1 MPKEIV
7 TETSR
12 DKSSGRAKKLSG
24 KAGTQIETCPAP
36 DCNLSNEDVQ
46 LFSKELKKYM
56 KLFKPAFQRMEQTK
70 KSLIYLQGLLGNST
84 RKNVEQMALGQKEK
98 VRSLQYFVGQSQWET
113 EPVIAI
119 HQGLIGETLGE
130 ADGVVLIDES
140 SAVKQGSASVGVAA
154 QYCGSVGK
162 IANGQVGVYLGYAS
176 RKGYSLIEGRLF
188 LPEKWFACA
197 STAGT
202 GEEERA
208 EQRQGC
214 GVPEDLIFKTK
225 PEIGLD
231 LLKNALKRGKLPFF
245 WVAADALYGDS
256 PAFRDGVAAA
266 EKYYFTAIKE
276 NTLIWC
282 SLPKVH
288 VPPWSGHGRPP
299 TRLRLSNTRKHPI
312 PVKQLVKKIQKQDWT
327 QAVIKEGSKGPIVCD
342 FAFLRVIESRGG
354 LPAAELWLIIRRN
367 LEDPSQIKYFFSN
380 APLHTPLE
388 EFVRISGMRW
398 PIETLF
404 EEAKG
409 EVGMD
414 HYEMRSWRGWHHHM
428 LLVSL
433 AHHFLVRLR
442 IQLQELAPALT
453 IYQVR
458 ILLSSVLP
466 SFVSDIQS
474 ALERVRYYQQR
485 NFAAYRSHRK
495 KKLAQL
501 LLFTR
506 NLAL

>member
-1 MPKEIV
+1 MPREIV

-24 KAGTQIETCPAP
+24 KVELQACRIQVETCPAP
-36 DCNLSNEDVQ
+36 ECNLSTKDVKLFLNE
-46 LFSKELKKYM
+46 SKRYM
-56 KLFKPAFQRMEQTK
+56 KLFTPAFQRVEQIK
-70 KSLIYLQGLLGNST
+70 KSLTYLHGLLGNTT
-84 RKNVEQMALGQKEK
+84 RKNVEQMALGQKET

-130 ADGVVLIDES
+130 EEGVVLIDES
-140 SAVKQGSASVGVAA
+140 SAVKQGTASAGVAA

-188 LPEKWFACA
+188 MPEKWL
-197 STAGT
+197 
-202 GEEERA
+202 EEEHA
-208 EQRQGC
+208 EQRQVC
-214 GVPEDLIFKTK
+214 GVPEDLVFKTK
-225 PEIGLD
+225 PEIGLE
-231 LLKNALKRGKLPFF
+231 LLKNALKRDNLPFS

-256 PAFRDGVAAA
+256 PAFRDGVAATG
-266 EKYYFTAIKE
+266 KHYFTAIKD

-282 SLPKVH
+282 TPPKVH
-288 VPPWSGHGRPP
+288 VPQWSGHGRHP
-299 TRLRLSNTRKHPI
+299 TRLRLSDTSKHPLQ
-312 PVKQLVKKIQKQDWT
+312 VKQLMKKIQKQDWVR
-327 QAVIKEGSKGPIVCD
+327 AIIKEGSKGPIVCD
-342 FAFLRVIESRGG
+342 FAFLRVTESRGG
-354 LPAAELWLIIRRN
+354 LPAGELWLIIRRN
-367 LEDPSQIKYFFSN
+367 LDDPSEIKYFFSN
-380 APLHTPLE
+380 APISTLLS

-398 PIETLF
+398 PIETIF

-409 EVGMD
+409 EIGMD
-414 HYEMRSWRGWHHHM
+414 HYEMRSWIGWHHHM

-442 IQLQELAPALT
+442 ILFQEQAPALT

-458 ILLSSVLP
+458 MLLCSVLP
-466 SFVSDIQS
+466 SFISDIQS

-485 NFAAYRSHRK
+485 NFIAYRSHRK

-501 LLFTR
+501 ELFTH

>member
-1 MPKEIV
+1 MLREIV
-7 TETSR
+7 TETNGVR
-12 DKSSGRAKKLSG
+12 PSGRAKPMSLKT
-24 KAGTQIETCPAP
+24 KTPPCQIQVETCAAP
-36 DCNLSNEDVQ
+36 EFNLGKKDVK
-46 LFSKELKKYM
+46 LFSNELKKYM
-56 KLFKPAFQRMEQTK
+56 KLFKPAFMRVEQIQ
-70 KSLIYLQGLLGNST
+70 KSLTYLHGLLGNST

-113 EPVIAI
+113 EPVISI
-119 HQGLIGETLGE
+119 HQGMIGESLGE

-140 SAVKQGSASVGVAA
+140 SAVKQGTASVGVAA

-176 RKGYSLIEGRLF
+176 RTGYSLIDGQLF
-188 LPEKWFACA
+188 MPEKWF
-197 STAGT
+197 
-202 GEEERA
+202 EEEHA
-208 EQRQGC
+208 EQRKAC
-214 GVPEDLIFKTK
+214 GVPEDLVFKTK
-225 PEIGLD
+225 PEIGLE
-231 LLKNALKRGKLPFF
+231 LLKNALRRGKLAFF

-256 PAFRDGVAAA
+256 PAFRDGVAATG
-266 EKYYFTAIKE
+266 KVYFTAVKE

-282 SLPKVH
+282 TPPKVH
-288 VPPWSGHGRPP
+288 VPPWSGHGRHPS
-299 TRLRLSNTRKHPI
+299 RLRLSDTRKHPI
-312 PVKQLVKKIQKQDWT
+312 PVQQLVKKIQKQDWV

-342 FAFLRVIESRGG
+342 FAFLRVTESRLG
-354 LPAAELWLIIRRN
+354 LPAGELWLLLRRN
-367 LEDPSQIKYFFSN
+367 LDDPSEVKYYFSN
-380 APLHTPLE
+380 APLDTPLS

-398 PIETLF
+398 PIESIF

-414 HYEMRSWRGWHHHM
+414 QYEMRSWHGWHHHM

-442 IQLQELAPALT
+442 ILFQEQAPALT

-458 ILLSSVLP
+458 ILLCSVLP
-466 SFVSDIQS
+466 SFISDIQS
-474 ALERVRYYQQR
+474 ALDRVSYYQQR

-501 LLFTR
+501 ELFTL

>member
-1 MPKEIV
+1 MPREIV
-7 TETSR
+7 TERSG
-12 DKSSGRAKKLSG
+12 DKSSGRAKKSSG
-24 KAGTQIETCPAP
+24 KAEGQTCRIQVETCPAP
-36 DCNLSNEDVQ
+36 ECNLSTKDVKLFLNE
-46 LFSKELKKYM
+46 SKKYM
-56 KLFKPAFQRMEQTK
+56 KLFKPAFQRVEQIK
-70 KSLIYLQGLLGNST
+70 KSLTYLHGLLGNTT

-130 ADGVVLIDES
+130 EDGVALIDES
-140 SAVKQGSASVGVAA
+140 SAVKQGTESVGVAA

-162 IANGQVGVYLGYAS
+162 TANGQVGVYLGYAS
-176 RKGYSLIEGRLF
+176 RKGYSLLDGQLF
-188 LPEKWFACA
+188 MPEKWF
-197 STAGT
+197 
-202 GEEERA
+202 EEEWA
-208 EQRQGC
+208 KQRQAC

-225 PEIGLD
+225 PEIGLE
-231 LLKNALKRGKLPFF
+231 LLENAVKRETLTFS

-256 PAFRDGVAAA
+256 PSFRDGVAATG
-266 EKYYFTAIKE
+266 KYYFTAIKE

-282 SLPKVH
+282 TPPKVH
-288 VPPWSGHGRPP
+288 VPPGSGHGRPP
-299 TRLRLSNTRKHPI
+299 TRLRLSDTRKHPI
-312 PVKQLVKKIQKQDWT
+312 QVKQLVKKIQKQDWVR
-327 QAVIKEGSKGPIVCD
+327 AVIKEGRKGPIVCD
-342 FAFLRVIESRGG
+342 FAFLRVSESRGG

-367 LEDPSQIKYFFSN
+367 LDNPSEIKYFFSN
-380 APLHTPLE
+380 APANMPLN
-388 EFVRISGMRW
+388 EFVRICGMRW
-398 PIETLF
+398 PIETIF

-442 IQLQELAPALT
+442 IQFQEQAPALT

-458 ILLSSVLP
+458 ILLCSVLP
-466 SFVSDIQS
+466 SFVFDIQS
-474 ALERVRYYQQR
+474 ALERVRYYQKR
-485 NFAAYRSHRK
+485 NFAAYLSHRK
-495 KKLAQL
+495 RKLAQL
-501 LLFTR
+501 ATFTP

>member
-1 MPKEIV
+1 MPREIV

-12 DKSSGRAKKLSG
+12 EKLSGRAKKLSG
-24 KAGTQIETCPAP
+24 KGEVQACRIPVETCPAP
-36 DCNLSNEDVQ
+36 ECNLSTKDVK
-46 LFSKELKKYM
+46 LFLNELKKYM
-56 KLFKPAFQRMEQTK
+56 KLFKGAFQRVEQIK
-70 KSLIYLQGLLGNST
+70 KSLIYLHGLLGNAA

-98 VRSLQYFVGQSQWET
+98 VRSLQYFVGQSQWEA

-130 ADGVVLIDES
+130 EDGVVLIDES
-140 SAVKQGSASVGVAA
+140 SAVKQGTESVGVAA

-188 LPEKWFACA
+188 IPDQWF
-197 STAGT
+197 
-202 GEEERA
+202 EEEHT
-208 EQRQGC
+208 EQRQAC
-214 GVPEDLIFKTK
+214 GVSEYLVFKTK
-225 PEIGLD
+225 PEIGLE
-231 LLKNALKRGKLPFF
+231 LLENALKRDNLPFS
-245 WVAADALYGDS
+245 WLAADALYGDS
-256 PAFRDGVAAA
+256 PAFRDGVAATG
-266 EKYYFTAIKE
+266 KHYFTALKD

-282 SLPKVH
+282 APPKVH
-288 VPPWSGHGRPP
+288 VPQWSGHGRRP
-299 TRLRLSNTRKHPI
+299 TRLRLSDTRKHPI
-312 PVKQLVKKIQKQDWT
+312 PVKQLVKKIQKQDWVR
-327 QAVIKEGSKGPIVCD
+327 AIIKEGSKGPIVCD
-342 FAFLRVIESRGG
+342 FAFLRVTESRGG
-354 LPAAELWLIIRRN
+354 LPAGELWLIIRRN
-367 LEDPSQIKYFFSN
+367 LDDLTEVKYFFSN
-380 APLHTPLE
+380 APIGTPLS

-398 PIETLF
+398 PIETIF

-414 HYEMRSWRGWHHHM
+414 HYEMRSWVGWHHHM

-442 IQLQELAPALT
+442 IQFQDQAPGLT

-458 ILLSSVLP
+458 ILLCSVLP

-474 ALERVRYYQQR
+474 AIDRVRYYQKC
-485 NFAAYRSHRK
+485 NFAAYLSHRK
-495 KKLAQL
+495 RKLAQL
-501 LLFTR
+501 ATFTP

>member
-1 MPKEIV
+1 MPREIV
-7 TETSR
+7 TQTRR
-12 DKSSGRAKKLSG
+12 DKVSGRAQKLSP
-24 KAGTQIETCPAP
+24 KTKTQPCQIQVETCPAP
-36 DCNLSNEDVQ
+36 ECNLSKEEIR
-46 LFSKELKKYM
+46 LFLNELKKYM
-56 KLFKPAFQRMEQTK
+56 KLFIPSFERVEQTK
-70 KSLIYLQGLLGNST
+70 KSLTYLQGLLGNST

-140 SAVKQGSASVGVAA
+140 SAVKQGTESVGVAS

-176 RKGYSLIEGRLF
+176 RKGFSLVEGRLF
-188 LPEKWFACA
+188 MPEKWF
-197 STAGT
+197 
-202 GEEERA
+202 EEERVV
-208 EQRQGC
+208 QRQAC
-214 GVPEDLIFKTK
+214 GVPQDLVFKTK
-225 PEIGLD
+225 PEIGLE
-231 LLKNALKRGKLPFF
+231 LLENAVKQGQLPFF

-256 PAFRDGVAAA
+256 PAFRDGVAATG
-266 EKYYFTAIKE
+266 KYYFTAIKE

-282 SLPKVH
+282 SPPKVH
-288 VPPWSGHGRPP
+288 VPPWSGRGRHP
-299 TRLRLSNTRKHPI
+299 TRLRLSDRRKQPI
-312 PVKQLVKKIQKQDWT
+312 PIKPLVKKIQKQDWT

-367 LEDPSQIKYFFSN
+367 LDDPSEIKYFFSN
-380 APLHTPLE
+380 APLNTPLN

-398 PIETLF
+398 PIESIF

-409 EVGMD
+409 EIGMD
-414 HYEMRSWRGWHHHM
+414 HYEMRSWIGWHHHM

-442 IQLQELAPALT
+442 IQFQEQAPALT

-458 ILLSSVLP
+458 ILLCSVLP
-466 SFVSDIQS
+466 SFISDIQS
-474 ALERVRYYQQR
+474 ALERVRYYQKC
-485 NFAAYRSHRK
+485 NFAAYLSHRK

-501 LLFTR
+501 ELFTR

>member
-1 MPKEIV
+1 MPREIV

-12 DKSSGRAKKLSG
+12 EKLSGRTKKLSG
-24 KAGTQIETCPAP
+24 KGEVQACRIQVETCPAP
-36 DCNLSNEDVQ
+36 ECNLSTKDVK
-46 LFSKELKKYM
+46 LFLNELKKYM
-56 KLFKPAFQRMEQTK
+56 KLFKGAFQRVEQIK
-70 KSLIYLQGLLGNST
+70 KSLTYLHGLLGNAA

-130 ADGVVLIDES
+130 DDGVVLIDES
-140 SAVKQGSASVGVAA
+140 SAVKQGTESVGVAA

-176 RKGYSLIEGRLF
+176 HKGYSLIEGRLF
-188 LPEKWFACA
+188 IPDQWF
-197 STAGT
+197 
-202 GEEERA
+202 EEEHT
-208 EQRQGC
+208 EQRQAC
-214 GVPEDLIFKTK
+214 GVSEYLVFKTK
-225 PEIGLD
+225 PEIGLE
-231 LLKNALKRGKLPFF
+231 LLENALKRDNLPFF

-256 PAFRDGVAAA
+256 PAFREGVAATG
-266 EKYYFTAIKE
+266 KYYFTAIKD

-282 SLPKVH
+282 APPKVH
-288 VPPWSGHGRPP
+288 VPQWSGHGRHP
-299 TRLRLSNTRKHPI
+299 TRLRLSDTRKHPI
-312 PVKQLVKKIQKQDWT
+312 PVMQLVKKIQKQDWVR
-327 QAVIKEGSKGPIVCD
+327 AIIKEGSKGPIVCD
-342 FAFLRVIESRGG
+342 FAFLRVTESRGG
-354 LPAAELWLIIRRN
+354 LPAGDLWLIIRRN
-367 LEDPSQIKYFFSN
+367 LDDPTEVKYFFSN
-380 APLHTPLE
+380 APISTPLS

-398 PIETLF
+398 PIETIF

-414 HYEMRSWRGWHHHM
+414 HYEMRSWIGWHHHM

-442 IQLQELAPALT
+442 IQFQEQAPALT

-458 ILLSSVLP
+458 ILLCSVLP

-474 ALERVRYYQQR
+474 AIDRVRYYQKC
-485 NFAAYRSHRK
+485 NFSAYLSHRK
-495 KKLAQL
+495 RKLAQL
-501 LLFTR
+501 ATFTP